1 MNSVSPLWPAG
12 EPWQLP
18 MPDGTL
24 YHALAR
30 AAHQWPRH
38 PATAFYGATL
48 SYAELRHRVDA
59 MAGFLQHV
67 CGVKRGDR
75 VLIALQNSPQY
86 VIAYYAV
93 MRADAVVVPVNP
105 MNKIEEIAYLA
116 ADSEAAVAIFGG
128 EICETF
134 APLLGT
140 VLSRAVVAHY
150 RDEAPTETPYALPAC
165 VTQSN
170 EPPRLPGWF
179 NWQEAIAQAQSPRPM
194 TATPDDLVILPYT
207 SGTTG
212 KPKACMHTHRS
223 ALFTAVLQARWYR
236 LGHDDVMTG
245 FMPLFHVAGMQGSMN
260 AAIVAGATLVLMAR
274 WDKDLIPDLFE
285 AHGVTFWNAAPTMI
299 VDVLAS
305 AGFRDG
311 SFARLKIL
319 TGGGATMPAAV
330 AERLKARFNLDFV
343 EGYGMTET
351 MSPTHLNPLAAPK
364 RQCLGIAVH
373 ETDARVIDPDTL
385 EELGDGAVGEIIVH
399 GPQVLQG
406 YWNKPD
412 ADASAFI
419 QRDGRRFLRTGD
431 LGYRDAEG
439 YFFAVDRLKRMI
451 NVSGFK
457 VWPAEVEAMMYE
469 HPAIRK
475 CCVISSPDGY
485 HGETV
490 KALVAVHEAAR
501 STVSPED
508 ILSWSR
514 DRMASYKAPRSIAF
528 VDRLPRSESNKIS
541 WRLLQDAEW
550 KR

>member
-1 MNSVSPLWPAG
+1 
-12 EPWQLP
+12 
-18 MPDGTL
+18 
-24 YHALAR
+24 
-30 AAHQWPRH
+30 
-38 PATAFYGATL
+38 
-48 SYAELRHRVDA
+48 
-59 MAGFLQHV
+59 
-67 CGVKRGDR
+67 
-75 VLIALQNSPQY
+75 LIALQNSPQY

-93 MRADAVVVPVNP
+93 IRADAVIVPVNP
-105 MNKIEEIAYLA
+105 MNKTEEIAYLV
-116 ADSEAAVAIFGG
+116 ADSGATVAIVGSELC
-128 EICETF
+128 EIF
-134 APLLGT
+134 APLLGES
-140 VLSRAVVAHY
+140 LSHAVVAHY
-150 RDEAPTETPYALPAC
+150 RDEVPADTPYALPAC
-165 VTQSN
+165 VRQSN

-179 NWQEAIAQAQSPRPM
+179 RWQEAIAQALSPASM
-194 TATPDDLVILPYT
+194 TAAPDDLVIMPYT

-212 KPKACMHTHRS
+212 KPKACMHSHRS

-236 LGHDDVMTG
+236 LGRDDVMTG

-305 AGFRDG
+305 ASFRDG
-311 SFARLKIL
+311 SFARLKVL

-330 AERLKARFNLDFV
+330 AERLKARFDLDYI

-364 RQCLGIAVH
+364 RQCLGIGVH

-385 EELGDGAVGEIIVH
+385 EELGDGVVGEIIVH

-412 ADASAFI
+412 ADVSAFI
-419 QRDGRRFLRTGD
+419 QHDGRRFLRTGD

-469 HPAIRK
+469 HPAIRE
-475 CCVISSPDGY
+475 CCIISSPDSY
-485 HGETV
+485 RGETV
-490 KALVAVHEAAR
+490 KALVAVHEAAK
-501 STVSPED
+501 STVSPDD

-514 DRMASYKAPRSIAF
+514 DRMASYKAPRSVVL
-528 VDRLPRSESNKIS
+528 VDSLPRTESNKIS

>member
-1 MNSVSPLWPAG
+1 MNSASPLWPVG
-12 EPWQLP
+12 KSWQLP
-18 MPDGTL
+18 TADGTL
-24 YHALAR
+24 YHALAC
-30 AAHQWPRH
+30 AAHQRPRH

-48 SYAELRHRVDA
+48 SYAELGHRVDA
-59 MAGFLQHV
+59 MAGFLQRT

-93 MRADAVVVPVNP
+93 MRADAVIVPVNP
-105 MNKIEEIAYLA
+105 MNKTEEIAILV
-116 ADSEAAVAIFGG
+116 ADSGATAAIVGSELC
-128 EICETF
+128 EIF
-134 APLLGT
+134 APLLRT
-140 VLSRAVVAHY
+140 SLSHAVVAHY
-150 RDEAPTETPYALPAC
+150 RDEVPTDTPYALPAC

-170 EPPRLPGWF
+170 EPPRSPGWF
-179 NWQEAIAQAQSPRPM
+179 HWQEAIAQAQPPTPM
-194 TATPDDLVILPYT
+194 TATPDDLVIMAYT

-212 KPKACMHTHRS
+212 KPKARMHTHRS

-274 WDKDLIPDLFE
+274 LDKDLIPDLFE

-311 SFARLKIL
+311 SFARLKVL
-319 TGGGATMPAAV
+319 TGGGATIPAAV
-330 AERLKARFNLDFV
+330 AGRLKTRFNLDYI

-385 EELGDGAVGEIIVH
+385 EELGDGVVGGIIVH

-412 ADASAFI
+412 ADVSAFI

-469 HPAIRK
+469 HPAVRE
-475 CCVISSPDGY
+475 CCVISSPDSY
-485 HGETV
+485 REETV
-490 KALVAVHEAAR
+490 KAMVAVHEVAR
-501 STVSPED
+501 STVRPED

-514 DRMASYKAPRSIAF
+514 DRMASYKAPRSVVF
-528 VDRLPRSESNKIS
+528 VDSLPRSESNKIS
-541 WRLLQDAEW
+541 WRLLQDAGW

>member
-1 MNSVSPLWPAG
+1 M
-12 EPWQLP
+12 
-18 MPDGTL
+18 
-24 YHALAR
+24 
-30 AAHQWPRH
+30 
-38 PATAFYGATL
+38 
-48 SYAELRHRVDA
+48 
-59 MAGFLQHV
+59 
-67 CGVKRGDR
+67 
-75 VLIALQNSPQY
+75 
-86 VIAYYAV
+86 
-93 MRADAVVVPVNP
+93 
-105 MNKIEEIAYLA
+105 
-116 ADSEAAVAIFGG
+116 
-128 EICETF
+128 
-134 APLLGT
+134 
-140 VLSRAVVAHY
+140 VAHY
-150 RDEAPTETPYALPAC
+150 RDEVPTDTPYALPAC
-165 VTQSN
+165 VRQSN
-170 EPPRLPGWF
+170 EPPRSPGWF
-179 NWQEAIAQAQSPRPM
+179 RWQEAIAQAQSPTPM
-194 TATPDDLVILPYT
+194 TAAPDDLVIMPYT

-311 SFARLKIL
+311 SFARLKVL

-330 AERLKARFNLDFV
+330 AERLKARFNLDYI

-469 HPAIRK
+469 HPAIRE
-475 CCVISSPDGY
+475 CCVISSPDSY
-485 HGETV
+485 RGETV

-501 STVSPED
+501 STISSGRYPVLVTRQDGELQGAPFGGLRRQPAAHREQQDQLAAPAGCRVESVTEPGIGRRRQRD
-508 ILSWSR
+508 CRNLWSR
-514 DRMASYKAPRSIAF
+514 LKPRPLNVRRPHAVPSGKFRVHLGSMHRRAEAPS
-528 VDRLPRSESNKIS
+528 LT
-541 WRLLQDAEW
+541 
-550 KR
+550 